1 MIVYHE
7 LSSLC
12 ADLKLSARTLYAVSN
27 AMEKHYHTV
36 RIPKKSGGFRKLTVP
51 DDLLKMIQRRITEAL
66 LLPLPVSAAAS
77 AYYPGRGIKRN
88 ALPHV
93 GRPVLLKMDIYH
105 FFDSVLYK
113 DVRDCAFPAEIY
125 SEPLR
130 VLLTTLCYGMNELPQ
145 GAPSSPAISNRI
157 LYRFDEKVLKLCRKQ
172 GIHYTRYCDD
182 LCFSGNFDSEALR
195 KEVTKLLIE
204 EGFFPNRKK
213 TKVQK
218 SGTRQ
223 CVTGLVVNERAAVP
237 AEYRKKIRQ
246 ELYYIGRFGLRS
258 HMERTK
264 AEGSELSYLRK
275 LLGRISYCLEI
286 DPGNKEMKRGRE
298 QVLELIGERTGRQ

>member
-1 MIVYHE
+1 M
-7 LSSLC
+7 
-12 ADLKLSARTLYAVSN
+12 
-27 AMEKHYHTV
+27 
-36 RIPKKSGGFRKLTVP
+36 
-51 DDLLKMIQRRITEAL
+51 
-66 LLPLPVSAAAS
+66 
-77 AYYPGRGIKRN
+77 
-88 ALPHV
+88 
-93 GRPVLLKMDIYH
+93 
-105 FFDSVLYK
+105 
-113 DVRDCAFPAEIY
+113 
-125 SEPLR
+125 
-130 VLLTTLCYGMNELPQ
+130 
-145 GAPSSPAISNRI
+145 
-157 LYRFDEKVLKLCRKQ
+157 LKLCRKQ

-182 LCFSGNFDSEALR
+182 LCFSGNFDAEALK

-218 SGTRQ
+218 RGARQ
-223 CVTGLVVNERAAVP
+223 CVTGVVVNEHAAVP

-286 DPGNKEMKRGRE
+286 DPGNKEMKRGMG
-298 QVLELIGERTGRQ
+298 QVLELIGERTGRERG